1 MIEDYSPL
9 WISLKTSLCATII
22 TVIFG
27 VAAAWLVATHLKK
40 TKGII
45 DSILT
50 LPMVLPPTVV
60 GFFLLL
66 IFGKRGF
73 IGEILSRYDV
83 SIIFSWPATVI
94 AATVVAFP
102 LMYKTVRSS
111 FEQIDINIIN
121 AARLLGA
128 SEWKVFYKV
137 AIPLAWPGI
146 AAGTI
151 LSFARALG
159 EFGATLMVAGN
170 IPGKT
175 QTIPVAIYFAAEG
188 GQMEKAYIWVGLI
201 FLISLSVM
209 VLMNYWTEYQK
220 KLISNVGR

>member
-1 MIEDYSPL
+1 
-9 WISLKTSLCATII
+9 
-22 TVIFG
+22 
-27 VAAAWLVATHLKK
+27 
-40 TKGII
+40 
-45 DSILT
+45 
-50 LPMVLPPTVV
+50 
-60 GFFLLL
+60 
-66 IFGKRGF
+66 
-73 IGEILSRYDV
+73 
-83 SIIFSWPATVI
+83 
-94 AATVVAFP
+94 
-102 LMYKTVRSS
+102 MYKTVRSS

-159 EFGATLMVAGN
+159 EFGATLMVAGS

-175 QTIPVAIYFAAEG
+175 QTIPIAIYFAAEG

-209 VLMNYWTEYQK
+209 VLMNYWTDYQK
-220 KLISNVGR
+220 KLMSNVGR